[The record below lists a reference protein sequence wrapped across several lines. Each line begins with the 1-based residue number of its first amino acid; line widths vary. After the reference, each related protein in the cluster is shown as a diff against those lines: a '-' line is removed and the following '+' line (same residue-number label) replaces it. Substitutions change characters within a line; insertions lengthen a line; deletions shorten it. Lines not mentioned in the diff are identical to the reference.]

1 MLGHKIS
8 LNKLKRVEIIS
19 SISQSQPYETKNQ
32 LQEEKWE
39 KHKHTE
45 TKQHATKKLM
55 DQ

>member
-45 TKQHATKKLM
+45 TKQHATKTPM
-55 DQ
+55 GQ